1 MKFRNRYS
9 DFGIGASL
17 SSLNDRGRRG
27 GTQNLRLDTPLTRLL
42 YYEDKEEE
50 LEVIDFNNDG
60 GKLLFEQTKNLFTR
74 NQLNQVY

>member
-42 YYEDKEEE
+42 YFEDKEEE
-50 LEVIDFNNDG
+50 GLEVIDFKNDG
-60 GKLLFEQTKNLFTR
+60 GKLFEQTKNLFTR
-74 NQLNQVY
+74 NQV